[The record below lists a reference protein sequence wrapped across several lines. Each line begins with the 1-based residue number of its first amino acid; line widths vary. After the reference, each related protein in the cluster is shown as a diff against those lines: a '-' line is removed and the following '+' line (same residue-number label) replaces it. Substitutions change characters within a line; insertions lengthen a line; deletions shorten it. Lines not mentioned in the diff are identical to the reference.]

1 MAYKFEQL
9 EVWELALEYTDQ
21 IYGIAE
27 TLPDQE
33 RYGLA
38 SQMREAA
45 NSVALNIA
53 EGSTGLSDAEQDRF
67 LRMSAR
73 SLIETVGT
81 LHLVQRREYIDDL
94 DRLRDAYR
102 SSETLFAKLQAFRAA
117 LNDDSE
123 TVQEDDVLYDK
134 DPPF

>member
-1 MAYKFEQL
+1 MAYKSEQL
-9 EVWELALEYTDQ
+9 EVWTLALEYTDQ

-27 TLPDQE
+27 ALPDHE

-45 NSVALNIA
+45 NSIALNIA
-53 EGSTGLSDAEQDRF
+53 EGSTGLSDTEQNRF
-67 LRMSAR
+67 LRMSTR

-81 LHLVQRREYIDDL
+81 LHLVQRRGYIDDL
-94 DRLRDAYR
+94 DRLREAYR
-102 SSETLFAKLQAFRAA
+102 SSETLFAKLQAFRTA
-117 LNDDSE
+117 LDDDSE
-123 TVQEDDVLYDK
+123 TVQEEDVLYDT

>member
-27 TLPDQE
+27 ALPDQE

-45 NSVALNIA
+45 NSVALNMA

-67 LRMSAR
+67 LRMSTR

-81 LHLVQRREYIDDL
+81 LHLVQRREYVDDL

-102 SSETLFAKLQAFRAA
+102 SSETLFAKLQAFRTT
-117 LNDDSE
+117 LNDDSK
-123 TVQEDDVLYDK
+123 TVQEDDVLYDT